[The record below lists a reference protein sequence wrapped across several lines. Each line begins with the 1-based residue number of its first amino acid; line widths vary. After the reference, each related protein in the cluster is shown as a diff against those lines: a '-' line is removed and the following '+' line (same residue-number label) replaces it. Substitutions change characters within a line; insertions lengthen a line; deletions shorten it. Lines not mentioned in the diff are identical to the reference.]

1 MAKEEATKFGFLRVR
16 DRRVFA
22 DTHFQAG
29 SAKQEVCMEIPNHDL
44 LEMYRWMVLDRVF
57 EEQTVALLKQGKLV
71 GFHHP
76 NIGQEAVD
84 VGTCYGLRKEDTI
97 MPTHRGKGKYFLK
110 GVDIKTMMAGMF
122 GRRNGC
128 GKGRGPASH
137 SGDNAIGLLAGT
149 GLIGSGIPISTG
161 AALAMK
167 LQKKDSVALHFFG
180 DGASNRGDFH
190 EALNMAG
197 VMKLPIVY
205 VCDNNCYAMSVPAEC
220 AIAIK
225 DIAIRAAG
233 YGFPGITVDGNDLL
247 SIYEVTQAAI
257 ARARKGEGPTLIEC
271 KTYRWMGH
279 NFNDPQLYRSPADV
293 EAWKQKCPVRRFEGV
308 LREKGLLTDQKV
320 KEVDQSVREEIEAA
334 VRFAETSPLPFPEDT
349 LLDVYEN

>member
-1 MAKEEATKFGFLRVR
+1 
-16 DRRVFA
+16 
-22 DTHFQAG
+22 
-29 SAKQEVCMEIPNHDL
+29 MEISDQDL
-44 LEMYRWMVLDRVF
+44 LRMHYWMVLDRLI
-57 EEQTVALLKQGKLV
+57 EEKTLELLKLGKLV

-76 NIGQEAVD
+76 NIGQEGVD
-84 VGTCYGLRKEDTI
+84 VGTCYGLRKDDTI
-97 MPTHRGKGKYFLK
+97 MPTHRGKGKYLMK
-110 GVDIKTMMAGMF
+110 GVDLKIMMAGMF

-137 SGDNAIGLLAGT
+137 SGDNSIGLLAGT

-190 EALNMAG
+190 ESLNLAG

-205 VCDNNCYAMSVPAEC
+205 VCDNNCYAISVSQTC
-220 AIAIK
+220 AMAIE

-233 YGFPGITVDGNDLL
+233 YGFPGIVVDGNDVLAV
-247 SIYEVTQAAI
+247 YEATQKAI
-257 ARARKGEGPTLIEC
+257 ARARKGGGPTLIEC

-279 NFNDPQLYRSPADV
+279 SMNDPGIYRTPEEV
-293 EAWKQKCPVRRFEGV
+293 EAWKQKCPIKRFEGY
-308 LREKGLLTDQKV
+308 LKRRGLLDDGKV
-320 KEVDQSVREEIEAA
+320 EETYRGVNEEIEEA
-334 VRFAETSPLPFPEDT
+334 VRFAEASPLPLPEDT
-349 LLDVYEN
+349 LLGVYAD

>member
-1 MAKEEATKFGFLRVR
+1 
-16 DRRVFA
+16 
-22 DTHFQAG
+22 
-29 SAKQEVCMEIPNHDL
+29 MEIADKDL
-44 LEMYRWMVLDRVF
+44 VQMYRWMVLDRRFDERTF
-57 EEQTVALLKQGKLV
+57 ELLKLGKLV

-84 VGTCYGLRKEDTI
+84 VGTCYRLRKDDTI
-97 MPTHRGKGKYFLK
+97 MPTHRGKGKYLLK
-110 GVDIKTMMAGMF
+110 GEDMKVMMAGMF
-122 GRRNGC
+122 GRRNGA

-137 SGDNAIGLLAGT
+137 SGDNSIGLLAGT

-167 LQKKDSVALHFFG
+167 LQKKDTVALHFFG

-205 VCDNNCYAMSVPAEC
+205 VCDNNCYAMTVPTAC
-220 AIAIK
+220 AMAIE
-225 DIAIRAAG
+225 DISIRAQG
-233 YGFPGITVDGNDLL
+233 YGFPGVTVDGNDVLAV
-247 SIYEVTQAAI
+247 YEVTQEAI

-279 NFNDPQLYRSPADV
+279 SINDPALYRSAEEV
-293 EAWKQKCPVRRFEGV
+293 ESWKQKCPIKRFDGY
-308 LREKGLLTDQKV
+308 LRKKGLLDDSKV
-320 KEVDQSVREEIEAA
+320 KEVYRGVNDEIEEAIRYGEA
-334 VRFAETSPLPFPEDT
+334 SPLPLPEDT
-349 LLDVYEN
+349 LLGVYAD

>member
-1 MAKEEATKFGFLRVR
+1 MEL
-16 DRRVFA
+16 A
-22 DTHFQAG
+22 D
-29 SAKQEVCMEIPNHDL
+29 KDL
-44 LEMYRWMVLDRVF
+44 LQMYRWMVLDRVF
-57 EEQTVALLKQGKLV
+57 EEKTVALLKLGKLV

-84 VGTCYGLRKEDTI
+84 VGTCYGLRKDDTI
-97 MPTHRGKGKYFLK
+97 MPTHRGKGKYLMK
-110 GVDIKTMMAGMF
+110 GVDIKIMMAGMF
-122 GRRNGC
+122 GRKNGC

-137 SGDNAIGLLAGT
+137 SGDNSIGLLAGT

-190 EALNMAG
+190 ESLNIAG
-197 VMKLPIVY
+197 AMKLPVVY
-205 VCDNNCYAMSVPAEC
+205 VCDNNCYAMSVPTTC
-220 AIAIK
+220 SMAIE

-233 YGFPGITVDGNDLL
+233 YGFPGVVVDGNDLL
-247 SIYEVTQAAI
+247 AVHEATQQAM

-279 NFNDPQLYRSPADV
+279 NFNDPELYRKAEEK
-293 EAWKQKCPVRRFEGV
+293 EAWKQKCPVKRFEEYLKG
-308 LREKGLLTDQKV
+308 RGLLDEAKV
-320 KEVDQSVREEIEAA
+320 KEVYRSVNEEIEEA
-334 VRFAETSPLPFPEDT
+334 VRFAEASPLPSPEDT
-349 LLDVYEN
+349 LLDVYTD

>member
-1 MAKEEATKFGFLRVR
+1 
-16 DRRVFA
+16 
-22 DTHFQAG
+22 
-29 SAKQEVCMEIPNHDL
+29 MEISDQDL
-44 LEMYRWMVLDRVF
+44 LRMHYWMVLDRLI
-57 EEQTVALLKQGKLV
+57 EEKTLELLKLGKLV

-76 NIGQEAVD
+76 NIGQEGVD
-84 VGTCYGLRKEDTI
+84 VGTCYRLRKDDTI
-97 MPTHRGKGKYFLK
+97 MPTHRGKGKYLMK
-110 GVDIKTMMAGMF
+110 GVDLKIMMAGMF

-137 SGDNAIGLLAGT
+137 SGDNSIGLLAGT

-190 EALNMAG
+190 ESLNLAG

-205 VCDNNCYAMSVPAEC
+205 VCDNNCYAISVSQTC
-220 AIAIK
+220 AMAVE

-233 YGFPGITVDGNDLL
+233 YGFPGIVVDGNDVLAV
-247 SIYEVTQAAI
+247 YEATQKAI
-257 ARARKGEGPTLIEC
+257 ARARKGGGPTLIEC

-279 NFNDPQLYRSPADV
+279 SMNDPGTYRTSEEV
-293 EAWKQKCPVRRFEGV
+293 EAWKQKCPIKRFEGY
-308 LREKGLLTDQKV
+308 LKRRGLLDDGKV
-320 KEVDQSVREEIEAA
+320 KETYRGVNEEIEEAI
-334 VRFAETSPLPFPEDT
+334 RFAEASPLPLPEDT
-349 LLDVYEN
+349 LLGVYAD